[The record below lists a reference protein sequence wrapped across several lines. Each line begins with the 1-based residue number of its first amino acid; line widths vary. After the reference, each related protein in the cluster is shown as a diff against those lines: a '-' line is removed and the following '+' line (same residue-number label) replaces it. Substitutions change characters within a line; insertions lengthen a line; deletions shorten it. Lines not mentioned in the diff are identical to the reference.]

1 MSSLKQAKMN
11 KNKLFMRAIDY
22 LIEQKIVD
30 SQKEIAVRTGISE
43 PTLSN
48 IRSEKKAVSFKTVC
62 KLTEAFPGLFDIAY
76 FRGESESMIIDEL
89 TQTNHGELQSD
100 QPTAME
106 LYDMMLKEKDERI
119 RELQIHIDDQRIELA
134 NKERTIQSLVQ
145 QMATLNARLAAYQQS
160 SLDNYPFHV
169 GVSEPNST
177 HV

>member
-1 MSSLKQAKMN
+1 MSLKQTKVN

-76 FRGESESMIIDEL
+76 FRGESECMIIDEL
-89 TQTNHGELQSD
+89 TQTNQGELQTD
-100 QPTAME
+100 QPTDME

-134 NKERTIQSLVQ
+134 NKDRTIQSLLQ
-145 QMATLNARLAAYQQS
+145 QLSTLNARLAAYQKPA
-160 SLDNYPFHV
+160 LDDYPFPV
-169 GVSEPNST
+169 AVSEPNPSRL
-177 HV
+177 